1 MFEVLIQVCCPHCAG
16 TNIKRNGQKANG
28 KQNYRCLACLKQFQD
43 RYSYRGADPRIK
55 KQVVEMTLHASGIRD
70 ISQVLGLCASSVVD
84 ILRRH
89 SKKIKEPCFEGH
101 FEHVEVD
108 EFWSFV
114 DQRKK
119 QKRWCWYAW
128 ARNERKILAFHIGKR
143 SQSAC
148 KALHRKLKNLSIG
161 QFYTDDYKAYSK
173 VLPPELHTIGK
184 EHTTHIERLN
194 RDFRTHIKRLTRRTV
209 CHSRTDEMHYSIIK
223 MYINHRNAA

>member
-16 TNIKRNGQKANG
+16 TNIKRNGRKANG
-28 KQNYRCLACLKQFQD
+28 NQNYRCLTCLKQFQD
-43 RYSYRGADPRIK
+43 RYCYRGADPKIK
-55 KQVVEMTLHASGIRD
+55 KQVIDMTLHASGIRD
-70 ISQVLGLCASSVVD
+70 IGQVLGLCASSVVD

-89 SKKIKEPCFEGH
+89 ANKIKEPCFEGH
-101 FEHVEVD
+101 FEAVEVD

-114 DQRKK
+114 NQRKK
-119 QKRWCWYAW
+119 QKRWCWYAF
-128 ARNERKILAFHIGKR
+128 ARKERKILAFHIGKR
-143 SQSAC
+143 NQSAC
-148 KALHRKLKNLSIG
+148 KALHKKLKNLSIG

-173 VLPPELHTIGK
+173 VLPVEQHTIGK

-209 CHSRTDEMHYSIIK
+209 CHSRTDEMHYSMIK